1 LQLRSD
7 FADQHYK
14 FRRTAMINSAAIRKA
29 LLGISP
35 IETKYSRRGFQRAEP
50 AVQEHLETAGRR
62 FVEGYNAALAKS
74 QPEELAFELNH
85 VEAIYRG
92 FAFEGAAMALGLL
105 DRITPWNRRRL
116 AQFIESFSGDAHVYM
131 LHIGAGWAIARI
143 PWARRNFEQAISPFH
158 RLYRWLAVDGYG
170 FHEGF
175 FHTNQSVKE
184 QAKPPRLSDQAAQVF
199 DQGLGRSLWFSQGG
213 NPSRI
218 ATTIAAFPMTRRAD
232 LWSGAGLAA
241 SYAGGVDRVRL
252 VELRDRAAGYA
263 AHLAQGASFAA
274 KARQRAD
281 NPVPHTEL
289 ACEVF
294 CRLSAKEAA
303 AVTDACLNDL
313 PTGGAE
319 PAYQV
324 WRARIRERFAAETE
338 TNTAQNHSQQPV
350 S

>member
-1 LQLRSD
+1 M
-7 FADQHYK
+7 FE
-14 FRRTAMINSAAIRKA
+14 IAAIRRA

-35 IETKYSRRGFQRAEP
+35 NETRFSRRGFQRAEP
-50 AVQEHLETAGRR
+50 AVQEHLEAAGRR
-62 FVEGYNAALAKS
+62 FVEGYNAALVKS
-74 QPEELAFELNH
+74 QPDELAFELNH
-85 VEAIYRG
+85 IEAIYRG

-105 DRITPWNRRRL
+105 DRVTPWNRRRL
-116 AQFIESFSGDAHVYM
+116 AQFMESFSGDAHVYM

-143 PWARRNFEQAISPFH
+143 PWARRSFEQTISHFH

-175 FHTNQSVKE
+175 FHTNRYVKE
-184 QAKPPRLSDQAAQVF
+184 RAQPPRLSPHAAQVF

-213 NPSRI
+213 NPQRI
-218 ATTIAAFPMTRRAD
+218 AASIAAFSMTRRAD

-252 VELRDRAAGYA
+252 EELRDRAAGYT

-303 AVTDACLNDL
+303 AVTDACLKDL

-319 PAYQV
+319 PAYHV
-324 WRARIRERFAAETE
+324 WRTRIRERFAAEKE
-338 TNTAQNHSQQPV
+338 ADKMAQNPSQQPV